1 MLATILWQ
9 SQSGNPGWYL
19 VVMVAVGVIS
29 VVLNWKSGE
38 KAAGR
43 AEGAVT
49 ATLEAHKESVRKD
62 HEALSN
68 KIDGVEKGLKEDV
81 ARIDAEQIRQWDSIG
96 AQGREIAAVKGRLGV
111 NGKGAGA

>member
-19 VVMVAVGVIS
+19 VVMLCVGVIS
-29 VVLNWKSGE
+29 VFLNWKSGE

-49 ATLEAHKESVRKD
+49 ATLEAHKESVRVSLANLD
-62 HEALSN
+62 N

-81 ARIDAEQIRQWDSIG
+81 SRIDAEQIRQWDSIG
-96 AQGREIAAVKGRLGV
+96 LQGRELAAVKGRLGV
-111 NGKGAGA
+111 NGKAAGA